1 MQSIRKVCSR
11 IHYLRL
17 LVFLLHVCR
26 YAKSLDATKFSRP
39 PARTG
44 GGRGTQHG
52 GGRAAGRGRGGG
64 SGSGGARGKAQAGLS
79 KAEQIRLENAERRAA
94 KGGGSAS
101 EQWAVV
107 RKRLEAATVKAGW
120 SREVAGEAAAVLS
133 SLAAKSAAVYLEAAT
148 WRVAQLSQAWE
159 GATRPPRGTGS
170 LLSNV
175 VSDSSTGAVP
185 ALQEGSHPATAL
197 AVDLWAAVADI
208 LQRGLLQP
216 GSGAPEEARLEA
228 AAACRRALKLL
239 GLAASAE
246 HVAAVASAAEGSGKD
261 SGSKGK
267 RSSSSSSKSSSK
279 AGGGSSKVDSRSAA
293 AEVGLGLSDARFQLH
308 HCGPL
313 LPHEAPPERDARVQS
328 FNPDPWQRQVGGACR
343 RAWECR
349 GDDAASSCCCCC
361 CCPGAAKQRRHR
373 IQLRSSARPPCHGWR
388 PSHLP
393 PCFTHCAAFNLCR
406 CWTL

>member
-1 MQSIRKVCSR
+1 MQSIRKVCCR
-11 IHYLRL
+11 RHYLRL

-44 GGRGTQHG
+44 GGQGTQHG
-52 GGRAAGRGRGGG
+52 GGRAAGRGRGGS
-64 SGSGGARGKAQAGLS
+64 SGSGGGGRGKAQAGLS
-79 KAEQIRLENAERRAA
+79 KAEQIRLENSERRAA
-94 KGGGSAS
+94 KSGGSAS

-107 RKRLEAATVKAGW
+107 RKRLEAAITKAGW
-120 SREVAGEAAAVLS
+120 GREVAGEAAAVLS

-170 LLSNV
+170 NGVSN
-175 VSDSSTGAVP
+175 SSTGAVP

-246 HVAAVASAAEGSGKD
+246 HVAAVASAAA
-261 SGSKGK
+261 GSKDAGGKSK
-267 RSSSSSSKSSSK
+267 RSSSSKGSSK
-279 AGGGSSKVDSRSAA
+279 AGSGSSKVDSRSAA
-293 AEVGLGLSDARFQLH
+293 AEVGLGLSDARFQLR

-313 LPHEAPPERDARVQS
+313 LPHEAPPERDSRVQS
-328 FNPDPWQRQVGGACR
+328 FNPDPWQRQVGRACGR
-343 RAWECR
+343 GWEGS
-349 GDDAASSCCCCC
+349 GDV
-361 CCPGAAKQRRHR
+361 P
-373 IQLRSSARPPCHGWR
+373 
-388 PSHLP
+388 
-393 PCFTHCAAFNLCR
+393 
-406 CWTL
+406 